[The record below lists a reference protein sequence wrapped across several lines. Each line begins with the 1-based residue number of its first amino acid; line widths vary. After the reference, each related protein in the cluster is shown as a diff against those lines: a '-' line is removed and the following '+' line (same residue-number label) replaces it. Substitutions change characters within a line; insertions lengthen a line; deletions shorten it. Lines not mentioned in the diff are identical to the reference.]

1 MRYGSDEAP
10 AAATVLVRAAFR
22 AFCRHTRND
31 TPLAAPSPAGHAA
44 PMRSLCL
51 VLLLVCSP
59 AVAQQFVF
67 DSYDHVRRNV
77 FWQEVYPRGG
87 VTLYCGLPF
96 AAGQRAVDG
105 RRITIEHAYPAD
117 WIASHHR
124 CENRDSCEVDA
135 YGRAA
140 ADLHNLWPAIG
151 NINSSRQDLSLVEI
165 PGEQR
170 RRFEDFCPDY
180 ERTSGQD
187 AIVEPRDAV
196 KGDMARS
203 ILYMLDSYKLPL
215 PVNMR
220 RDMLRIWHE
229 EDPPDAVERWRNGI
243 IKNLQ
248 GTANPYIS

>member
-1 MRYGSDEAP
+1 MKVGDALASGEPLTIAGFGTFAICDRPPRQGRNPRTGAPIATAASRTPMSGQAGACERPSMRYGSDEAP

-22 AFCRHTRND
+22 AFCRHSRND

-77 FWQEVYPRGG
+77 FWQEVCPRGG
-87 VTLYCGLPF
+87 ATLYCGLPF

-124 CENRDSCEVDA
+124 CENRNSCEVDA

-140 ADLHNLWPAIG
+140 ADWG
-151 NINSSRQDLSLVEI
+151 
-165 PGEQR
+165 
-170 RRFEDFCPDY
+170 
-180 ERTSGQD
+180 
-187 AIVEPRDAV
+187 
-196 KGDMARS
+196 
-203 ILYMLDSYKLPL
+203 
-215 PVNMR
+215 
-220 RDMLRIWHE
+220 
-229 EDPPDAVERWRNGI
+229 
-243 IKNLQ
+243 
-248 GTANPYIS
+248 